1 MVVLDFMLVFG
12 IIQHVDVSLR
22 GSVEVSNFNIHMRC
36 YVGILG
42 LDKMGKTQ
50 KEVRMLGS
58 NSLGLR

>member
-1 MVVLDFMLVFG
+1 MFG

-58 NSLGLR
+58 NILGLR